1 MISIYDIDKYFIRNI
16 SYSNIIIKKIIFIF
30 VISVSQWYQ
39 FFTLN
44 CVIISELTI
53 KIIIAMEKITVC
65 EIFNQV
71 DDKYYTLYVKWFN
84 SYLKIMLLESKIL
97 PLIGEVSSQIEK
109 KKN

>member
-1 MISIYDIDKYFIRNI
+1 
-16 SYSNIIIKKIIFIF
+16 
-30 VISVSQWYQ
+30 
-39 FFTLN
+39 
-44 CVIISELTI
+44 
-53 KIIIAMEKITVC
+53 MEKITVC